1 MYMLV
6 WVKLF
11 VIYQVSLGKSSR
23 EVASLFNIS
32 FKQVTNWV
40 RFEKEGIEGL
50 RRKPKKRRPSRLSQ
64 EQMEELSS

>member
-1 MYMLV
+1 MYILV

-32 FKQVTNWV
+32 FKQATNWV
-40 RFEKEGIEGL
+40 RFEKERIEGL
-50 RRKPKKRRPSRLSQ
+50 RRKPKKGRPSRLSQ
-64 EQMEELSS
+64 EQMEGLSS